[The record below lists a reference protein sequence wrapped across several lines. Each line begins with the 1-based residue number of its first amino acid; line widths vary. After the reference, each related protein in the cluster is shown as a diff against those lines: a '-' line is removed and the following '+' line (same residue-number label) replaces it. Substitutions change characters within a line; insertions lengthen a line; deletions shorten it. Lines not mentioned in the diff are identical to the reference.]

1 MRPRQIPTAEI
12 RFAAKMGFLTKSMW
26 DEFFG
31 TESRSWRSRQWR
43 ALLEEKFFLHHPS
56 AIAKDVIVPN
66 AGHKIVQQLVGNEVS
81 TAPYAGHIGHDEI
94 LSKILIRLIRSKTIS
109 DFTSEAELKHRHQDD
124 RHWNVRQER
133 LKFPD
138 AILDVSGEG
147 SLRNMALE
155 IELTAKC
162 QKRYRKIFDTY
173 QDRKQIQAVVFVI
186 NSSGIFKALTKAIKD
201 SHYPDWTKPVGFGRV
216 DEWLTDPE
224 NAPIRFRELTTSL
237 KDLKANRNSL
247 LKT

>member
-1 MRPRQIPTAEI
+1 
-12 RFAAKMGFLTKSMW
+12 MGFLTKGMW

-31 TESRSWRSRQWR
+31 TKSRSWRSRQWR
-43 ALLEEKFFLHHPS
+43 ALLEEKFFLRHPS

-66 AGHKIVQQLVGNEVS
+66 AGHKIVQQLVGSEVS

-94 LSKILIRLIRSKTIS
+94 LSKILIRLVRSTAIS

-124 RHWNVRQER
+124 RHWNIRQER

-138 AILDVSGEG
+138 AILDLNGQSG
-147 SLRNMALE
+147 LRKMALE

-173 QDRKQIQAVVFVI
+173 QDRKQVQAVVFVI

-201 SHYPDWTKPVGFGRV
+201 SRYPDWARPVGFGRV
-216 DEWLTDPE
+216 DEWLVDPE

-237 KDLKANRNSL
+237 KSLKANSHSL
-247 LKT
+247 LKI